1 MNNVLKTVND
11 AMAAAGIN
19 YEYQEW
25 TSEPDYPYFV
35 GEYQEIEPATEDGKQ
50 ETSFLLTGFTRS
62 SYAEL
67 ETAKEKIAETFPAIG
82 GHVAITEDGS
92 AVAIFYAG
100 ALGNI
105 PTGDAELK
113 RIQINLNIKEW
124 KVI

>member
-82 GHVAITEDGS
+82 GHIAITEDGS
-92 AVAIFYAG
+92 AWCYFMQAHWVTFPLAMQ
-100 ALGNI
+100 N
-105 PTGDAELK
+105 
-113 RIQINLNIKEW
+113 
-124 KVI
+124 